1 MANDT
6 LRKTGSRKDEGQI
19 FEIRDQP
26 ENADLF
32 VNSKR

>member
-1 MANDT
+1 MAGILAKPGVARMSTDF
-6 LRKTGSRKDEGQI
+6 

-32 VNSKR
+32 ANSKR